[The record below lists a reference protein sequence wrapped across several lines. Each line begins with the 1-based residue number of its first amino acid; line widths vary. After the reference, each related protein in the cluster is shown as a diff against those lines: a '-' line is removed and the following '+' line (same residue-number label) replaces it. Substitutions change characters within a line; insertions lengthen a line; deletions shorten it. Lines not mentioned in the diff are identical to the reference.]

1 MSPKKPRH
9 VPKTNYPKKGGFSLK
24 GKPPVPPVEPEPSR
38 STWED
43 GFASRPAGEGDGRP
57 ATPVGFWR
65 IPPKGSKNLAYG
77 GFLKWCYPTTMG
89 FPTKNDHFG
98 MFWGYHHLRKHPY
111 SSLAPPISP
120 VVFFDA
126 SCFFKIEI
134 TKNKLETNLS
144 FLSCILMD

>member
-24 GKPPVPPVEPEPSR
+24 GKPPVPPVVPEPSR
-38 STWED
+38 STWEEMMD
-43 GFASRPAGEGDGRP
+43 SRRGILEDSSKGFQK
-57 ATPVGFWR
+57 F
-65 IPPKGSKNLAYG
+65 
-77 GFLKWCYPTTMG
+77 
-89 FPTKNDHFG
+89 
-98 MFWGYHHLRKHPY
+98 KHMWI
-111 SSLAPPISP
+111 LAPPNITSG
-120 VVFFDA
+120 FFVDA